1 MLTIK
6 ILGAGCPN
14 CQRVESV
21 ARQAITQ
28 LGMQADF
35 IKVTDYNEISNYP
48 ILTTPGL
55 VINEQLVCAGRIPTQ
70 SEVIVWLTTALEA
83 ATP

>member
-14 CQRVESV
+14 CKRVESV
-21 ARQAITQ
+21 ARQAVTQ
-28 LGMQADF
+28 LGLQADF

>member
-14 CQRVESV
+14 CKRVESV
-21 ARQAITQ
+21 ARQAVTQ

-35 IKVTDYNEISNYP
+35 IKVTDYNEIGNYP